1 METSQVISKR
11 IKILELIQQTGNIG
25 DVSKQLYISQPAVT
39 RYIKKLENKSGA
51 ILIDRSEHPYHLTAA
66 GLYLLE
72 SEKELY
78 KSMIMTRHR
87 LQMLSG
93 QDVQEL
99 MIGINASLAVGIL
112 PQIIKKFHDKY
123 PGVTLKLDEGLT
135 RDLERKLISGNLD
148 FHISNNYQEK
158 KSIDS
163 LKLFTDNATLVIPK
177 QYTNPLKI
185 SSKPITDVSEIL
197 NNVPYIRCNS
207 HSGFQIFVDHYL
219 ERYQIDPIIRYD
231 NVIMTT
237 AVELVKVG
245 LGAMILPNVMV
256 KHAFRADEDR
266 KNVYFQQINSQLLNY
281 SIRIFWNNRIKLS
294 QVSKEFIQTALNTF
308 KDYQKD

>member
-1 METSQVISKR
+1 M
-11 IKILELIQQTGNIG
+11 
-25 DVSKQLYISQPAVT
+25 
-39 RYIKKLENKSGA
+39 
-51 ILIDRSEHPYHLTAA
+51 
-66 GLYLLE
+66 
-72 SEKELY
+72 
-78 KSMIMTRHR
+78 
-87 LQMLSG
+87 
-93 QDVQEL
+93 
-99 MIGINASLAVGIL
+99 
-112 PQIIKKFHDKY
+112 
-123 PGVTLKLDEGLT
+123 
-135 RDLERKLISGNLD
+135 
-148 FHISNNYQEK
+148 
-158 KSIDS
+158 
-163 LKLFTDNATLVIPK
+163 KLFTDNATLVIPK